1 MLPWHRLPAAPIAL
15 IAGVAAAA
23 AVAGCGAGAT
33 PSLTSSRSSSSS
45 TSSSRSS
52 SPAAPAQSKSG
63 NRGHNL
69 TPPPS
74 GEPASAAAVHV
85 IEGWA
90 DALRRGDVRSAARYF
105 RLPSVFADGSDPPV
119 AIHNLAQAQSVNRSL
134 PCGAEL
140 ISAHRIGAEVNAL
153 FRLTGRPGPGGGS
166 CGSGAGTTA
175 RTDFDIQKGR
185 IVAWIRAP
193 DQPGDNPGPPQTS
206 TSSANGPQV

>member
-1 MLPWHRLPAAPIAL
+1 MLLRHRLRAPAIAL
-15 IAGVAAAA
+15 IAGLAAAA
-23 AVAGCGAGAT
+23 AVAGCGAGTA
-33 PSLTSSRSSSSS
+33 P
-45 TSSSRSS
+45 SSSRSS
-52 SPAAPAQSKSG
+52 HSSRPRSSGSSSSAGRAPSNPG
-63 NRGHNL
+63 NGRNL
-69 TPPPS
+69 TPPSS
-74 GEPASAAAVHV
+74 GQPAPAATVQV

-90 DALRRGDVRSAARYF
+90 DALRRGDVRAASRYF

-119 AIHNLAQAQSVNRSL
+119 TIHNLAQAQLVNRSL
-134 PCGAEL
+134 PCGAKL
-140 ISAHRIGAEVNAL
+140 ISTHRIGGEVNAL

-185 IVAWIRAP
+185 IVAWVRAP